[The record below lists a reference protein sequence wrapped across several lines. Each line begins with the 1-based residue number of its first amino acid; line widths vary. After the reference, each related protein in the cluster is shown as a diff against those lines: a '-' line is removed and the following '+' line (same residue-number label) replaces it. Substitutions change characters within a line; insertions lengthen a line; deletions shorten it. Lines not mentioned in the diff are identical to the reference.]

1 MGFANNSKTSYGLF
15 ILMVLTIKSL
25 IAIAGPVANWQNET
39 GAKSFPGDTT
49 SWCVNNYAKDIQENN
64 WAEAIQLTIDQCSE
78 NGGGIVYLEPGLYP
92 TGSIFVKSN
101 VNLRIDKGVIIQG
114 IPKEE
119 VYPIIDTRIAGVEM
133 KWPAALIN
141 IIGQKNAAITG
152 HGIVDGEGKYF
163 WDKFWNMFPE
173 YDNNGLRW
181 ALDYDCQRPRLI
193 LISDSENIT
202 LKDVQLEEPG
212 FWTVH
217 LLYSNNIT
225 VDGVIIRNN
234 INGHG
239 PSSDGI
245 DIDSS
250 NRILIENCDIDCND
264 DNFCLKAGKDA
275 DGLRVNRPTEY
286 VVIRNCLARAGH
298 GLVTFGSETSG
309 SIRFIEAYNLKAT
322 GTLYGIRLKSAK
334 TRGGIVEDVYIHDI
348 EMDDVFVPI
357 RGTLN
362 WFPKYSYTQLPEG
375 MTEIPEHWK
384 ALIAKVRKKAGIPVF
399 RNFRITNLTA
409 TRAGSAIEVT
419 GLKESMI
426 KNFTIENS
434 TIDCKRPG
442 YIQYVADWTF
452 KNVTVNALSNEA
464 VTEENSSNV
473 QWINQ

>member
-1 MGFANNSKTSYGLF
+1 MKKTKALYIVLILFSAFAGRNVYALDNE
-15 ILMVLTIKSL
+15 
-25 IAIAGPVANWQNET
+25 NWQKEV
-39 GAKSFPGDTT
+39 GAKSFPEASST
-49 SWCVNNYAKDIQENN
+49 WCVNDIVSDTNISN
-64 WAEAIQLTIDQCSE
+64 WAEVIQSAIDKCHE
-78 NGGGIVYLEPGLYP
+78 EGGGIVYLRPGTYS
-92 TGSIFVKSN
+92 TGSIFVKEN
-101 VNLRIDKGVIIQG
+101 VHLRIDEGVTIKG
-114 IPKEE
+114 IPTEE

-133 KWPAALIN
+133 KWPAAVIN

-152 HGIVDGEGKYF
+152 KGTVDGEGKYF

-173 YDNNGLRW
+173 YDENGLRW

-193 LISDSENIT
+193 LVSNSENIT
-202 LKDVQLEEPG
+202 LRGLRLEEPG

-217 LLYSNNIT
+217 ILYSNNIT
-225 VDGVIIRNN
+225 VDSLVIRNN

-239 PSSDGI
+239 PSSDGV

-309 SIRFIEAYNLKAT
+309 GIRHIEAYQLKAT

-334 TRGGIVEDVYIHDI
+334 TRGGTIEDVYIHDI

-362 WFPKYSYTQLPEG
+362 WFPKYSYTKLPSG
-375 MTEIPEHWK
+375 MKTVPEHWK
-384 ALIAKVRKKAGIPVF
+384 ALTGKVKKKKGIPRF
-399 RNFRITNLTA
+399 RNFRIKKLTA
-409 TRAGSAIEVT
+409 TRAGSAVEVT
-419 GLKESMI
+419 GLKES
-426 KNFTIENS
+426 TIDDFIIEDS
-434 TIDCKRPG
+434 SIDCKRPG
-442 YIQYVADWTF
+442 YIQYVSDWTF
-452 KNVTVNALSNEA
+452 KNVTINALSNEA
-464 VTEENSSNV
+464 VTEENATNIRWV
-473 QWINQ
+473 NH